1 MRTTKLSA
9 LLASVIL
16 LSACQTSTPPTPP
29 ENTEHWATVVDK
41 SVNLYQVD
49 KKLFRSEQLSAK
61 DYPLL
66 KQHDVR
72 TIVNLRFFDR
82 NDDQEA
88 FGETS
93 IKLVNTPLIS
103 WSIIPQE
110 VADVLWQIRQA
121 QQTGGVLVHCY
132 HGADRTGLIS
142 AMYRVIYQKWPLA
155 EAKREMMQGPY
166 GFHSIWQ
173 NMPNFFTDENV
184 QAIQQR
190 LDELAKK

>member
-9 LLASVIL
+9 LFASVIL

-29 ENTEHWATVVDK
+29 ENTSHWATVVDQ

-88 FGETS
+88 FGETG

-103 WSIIPQE
+103 WSISPQE
-110 VADVLWQIRQA
+110 VADVVW
-121 QQTGGVLVHCY
+121 
-132 HGADRTGLIS
+132 
-142 AMYRVIYQKWPLA
+142 
-155 EAKREMMQGPY
+155 
-166 GFHSIWQ
+166 
-173 NMPNFFTDENV
+173 
-184 QAIQQR
+184 
-190 LDELAKK
+190 

>member
-9 LLASVIL
+9 LFASVIL
-16 LSACQTSTPPTPP
+16 LSACQTSTLPTPP
-29 ENTEHWATVVDK
+29 ENTSHWATVVDQ

-49 KKLFRSEQLSAK
+49 EKLFRSEQLSAK

-88 FGETS
+88 FGETG

-103 WSIIPQE
+103 WSISPQE

-142 AMYRVIYQKWPLA
+142 AMYQKWPLA

-173 NMPNFFTDENV
+173 NRPNFFTDENV

-190 LDELAKK
+190 LNELAKK

>member
-9 LLASVIL
+9 LFASVIL
-16 LSACQTSTPPTPP
+16 LSACQTSTLPTPP
-29 ENTEHWATVVDK
+29 ENTSHWATVVDQ

-66 KQHDVR
+66 KQHNVR

-88 FGETS
+88 FGETG

-103 WSIIPQE
+103 WSISPQE

-142 AMYRVIYQKWPLA
+142 AMYRVIYQKWPSA

>member
-1 MRTTKLSA
+1 MRTTNLSA
-9 LLASVIL
+9 LVASVIL
-16 LSACQTSTPPTPP
+16 LRACQTSTPPTPA
-29 ENTEHWATVVDK
+29 ENTGHWATVVDQ

-61 DYPLL
+61 DYSLL
-66 KQHDVR
+66 KQHNVR

-88 FGETS
+88 FGETG

-103 WSIIPQE
+103 WSISPQE

>member
-9 LLASVIL
+9 LFTSVIL
-16 LSACQTSTPPTPP
+16 LSACQTSMPPTPP
-29 ENTEHWATVVDK
+29 ENTGYWATVVDQ

-88 FGETS
+88 FGETG

-103 WSIIPQE
+103 WSISPQE

>member
-9 LLASVIL
+9 LFASVIL
-16 LSACQTSTPPTPP
+16 LSACQTSTLPTPP
-29 ENTEHWATVVDK
+29 ENISHWATVVDQ

-66 KQHDVR
+66 KQHNVR

-88 FGETS
+88 FGETG

-103 WSIIPQE
+103 WSISPQE

-142 AMYRVIYQKWPLA
+142 AMYRVIYQKWHLA